1 MKSANKNTEIY
12 KSCQEAFVQALSA
25 LSLEDLVDIDKEGN
39 RVDTPAC
46 RFLTECGDVTL
57 PFLLAPVVEVS
68 KVTTILANRDIHE
81 MLCELTYRFWLYCDI
96 TEVEVV
102 SWLYDAADRTFARNK
117 EEVAFADS
125 LEKLEIMEL
134 INNPRERKSTLGV
147 YMSVLLASVF
157 YNDLKEI
164 FERLGADE

>member
-25 LSLEDLVDIDKEGN
+25 LSLEDLVDIDKEGK
-39 RVDTPAC
+39 RTDTPAC

-117 EEVAFADS
+117 EEVAFAA
-125 LEKLEIMEL
+125 EL
-134 INNPRERKSTLGV
+134 IKAKIGKLRELSPLWEMFKEGI
-147 YMSVLLASVF
+147 
-157 YNDLKEI
+157 DLNTVEWA
-164 FERLGADE
+164 EH

>member
-81 MLCELTYRFWLYCDI
+81 IL
-96 TEVEVV
+96 
-102 SWLYDAADRTFARNK
+102 
-117 EEVAFADS
+117 
-125 LEKLEIMEL
+125 
-134 INNPRERKSTLGV
+134 
-147 YMSVLLASVF
+147 
-157 YNDLKEI
+157 
-164 FERLGADE
+164 